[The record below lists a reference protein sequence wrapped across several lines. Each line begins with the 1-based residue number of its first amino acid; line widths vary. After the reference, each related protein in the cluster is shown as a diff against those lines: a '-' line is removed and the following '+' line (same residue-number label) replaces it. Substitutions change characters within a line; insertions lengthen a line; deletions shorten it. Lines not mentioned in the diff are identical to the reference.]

1 LLGEVPSLVVR
12 LFVVYIFPKLLSEDV
27 IEPMQITRR
36 PTAVELRENGK
47 NYENQ

>member
-1 LLGEVPSLVVR
+1 MLA
-12 LFVVYIFPKLLSEDV
+12 FEDV

-47 NYENQ
+47 KLI